1 MKLIVFII
9 IKRKNSDS
17 GIQKK
22 PLTNIFGGFRNA
34 PKNSH
39 KYALLEDQ
47 EDIELI
53 KSRKD

>member
-1 MKLIVFII
+1 MLAFII
-9 IKRKNSDS
+9 IKRNNSDS

-22 PLTNIFGGFRNA
+22 PVMNIFGGFRNVS
-34 PKNSH
+34 KNSH

-47 EDIELI
+47 KVIELI